1 MRSRVELSETVLLN
15 VFSYGRIFWWF
26 LMTTSRLSRLCL
38 MYALQLLQF
47 DRNGSDSKVLCSCR
61 AWLWFVPV
69 LWSDLSFVCAWLP
82 FANCI
87 FPSFQEICM
96 EHFCCIRIL
105 HEQPLLGNWSQ
116 RQSVWDID
124 TWYGMSRHEPQL
136 SLAVCRIQ
144 SNIAWS
150 HDSTLL
156 VTVPKDGIHVI
167 NQLKQIHHKWYKLI
181 MSVGFIIW
189 YQVWKILYTVIY

>member
-1 MRSRVELSETVLLN
+1 MSSAMVEY
-15 VFSYGRIFWWF
+15 FDDFWW
-26 LMTTSRLSRLCL
+26 LHPGLADCVWCMRCSCCSLIEMVRTVRYCV
-38 MYALQLLQF
+38 AVEH
-47 DRNGSDSKVLCSCR
+47 GSDLFQCCGVICPLLLECVHDFPLPTASFLHSKKY
-61 AWLWFVPV
+61 AW
-69 LWSDLSFVCAWLP
+69 
-82 FANCI
+82 NI
-87 FPSFQEICM
+87 
-96 EHFCCIRIL
+96 FCCIRIL

-116 RQSVWDID
+116 RQFVWDID

-167 NQLKQIHHKWYKLI
+167 NQLKPIHHKWYKLI
-181 MSVGFIIW
+181 MSVGFMIW